1 MKITLSKRL
10 VIAVVAVIL
19 VLSVF
24 NTYLILDNS
33 RVLQEQLS
41 TLKRDYSADDSTF
54 DYVIFQEEGLYKAK
68 NQTSGSVDF
77 ASATASSVISQAIA
91 QGTSA
96 TLPHVASP
104 ARKQP
109 IRPTP

>member
-1 MKITLSKRL
+1 MKITLSKR
-10 VIAVVAVIL
+10 VIIVILAVIL

-24 NTYLILDNS
+24 NTYLILDNV

-68 NQTSGSVDF
+68 NQTRGPVNF

-91 QGTSA
+91 QGTSV
-96 TLPHVASP
+96 LIKS
-104 ARKQP
+104 
-109 IRPTP
+109 